1 MGDRPLSQA
10 KVVSR
15 EHGIQA
21 LNRLF
26 VGRSLVYICFG
37 THFRIHFGHCAV
49 ASGSRPLPPLEVIVD
64 ILGDFW
70 INDKDGWTRK
80 VADVPSSV
88 VEPSEPVMAYE
99 LARLRWTQDSE
110 DISVTGDDERI
121 VFTLMNRETINFSMF
136 SEDEFAF
143 LATDDAD
150 ETKGE
155 LSICCDRGIFY
166 ARGLDLL
173 ADDR

>member
-1 MGDRPLSQA
+1 MGQA

-15 EHGIQA
+15 EDAIQA

-26 VGRSLVYICFG
+26 VGRSLSYFCFG
-37 THFRIHFGHCAV
+37 TYFRLHFGHYAV
-49 ASGSRPLPPLEVIVD
+49 APGSRPPPPFEVIVD
-64 ILGDFW
+64 VLGDFW
-70 INDKDGWTRK
+70 INDKADWEGK

-88 VEPSEPVMAYE
+88 VEPSEPIMAYE
-99 LARLRWTQDSE
+99 LARLRWTQDS
-110 DISVTGDDERI
+110 DVIDVSGDDEKI
-121 VFTLMNRETINFSMF
+121 VFTLKNRETINFSMF
-136 SEDEFAF
+136 GGDEFAF

-155 LSICCDRGIFY
+155 LSICCDQGVLY

-173 ADDR
+173 DDGG